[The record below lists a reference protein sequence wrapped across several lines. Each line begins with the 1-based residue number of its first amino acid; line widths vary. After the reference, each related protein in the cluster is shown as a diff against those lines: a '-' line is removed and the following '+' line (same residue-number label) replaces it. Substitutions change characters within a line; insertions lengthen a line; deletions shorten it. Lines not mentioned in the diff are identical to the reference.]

1 MQYLQT
7 AREPITFEVTLRM
20 VEEYSLKYRI
30 PIPKYFVSMLRV
42 LEKSRLSDDCES
54 RSETN

>member
-1 MQYLQT
+1 MQYFQA
-7 AREPITFEVTLRM
+7 AREPTTFEVALRM

-30 PIPKYFVSMLRV
+30 AIPKYFVSMLRI
-42 LEKSRLSDDCES
+42 LEGSRLSDDCES